1 MIKISPATE
10 EHINQIL
17 EIEKEAISPPWTHG
31 ALLSEIY
38 NEDSYFVVATN
49 GLADSFNCPNPCSHP
64 CLDSSEILGFAI
76 LRQVGDDGELLQIAT
91 KRSARRR
98 GVADSLIE
106 DVLQHAINKA
116 YKSVFLEV
124 RKSNDVAIHMYEKHG
139 FTTLRVRKDYYTDPI
154 EDANIMINKIRD

>member
-10 EHINQIL
+10 EQIEQIL
-17 EIEKEAISPPWTHG
+17 EIEKEAISPPWSHG

-38 NEDSYFVVATN
+38 SEDSYFIVAKN

-64 CLDSSEILGFAI
+64 CLDPSEVLGFAI

-98 GVADSLIE
+98 GVGDSLIKN
-106 DVLQHAINKA
+106 VLQHAISKA
-116 YKSVFLEV
+116 YQSVFLEV
-124 RKSNDVAIHMYEKHG
+124 RKSNDVAIHLYEKHS

-154 EDANIMINKIRD
+154 EDANIMIKSLNE